1 MAAVTR
7 APFKRVPM
15 KRLLL
20 SALATVSLLSPLA
33 CDLEKTTNQLKADH
47 VIVGTLLSTPQV
59 DVSASA
65 MAGYDAGTFG
75 PDGGDVVSFPGQ
87 TAAFVFFGTKS
98 GENSQPQGLSG
109 ATVTLNTGS
118 AAGVPLNGQGGGSYG
133 VTSDSTDDL
142 KYASGAT
149 YSFFAEQGGTK
160 YEARVED
167 APTKEAIPAFHPAE
181 GFVRINA
188 NTAFAFDRP
197 APPPNQDRTLGFV
210 TVVPLGSNGE
220 KGQSTYSNV
229 PTSPVEFLQL
239 AATPA
244 LFREA
249 RVTIPATAFPN
260 PKQTYLVIFQAVRM
274 GGPESDNLFLGSVVL
289 AGTAEVGI
297 VRTN

>member
-1 MAAVTR
+1 
-7 APFKRVPM
+7 M

-47 VIVGTLLSTPQV
+47 VIVGTLLATPQV

-75 PDGGDVVSFPGQ
+75 GPDGGDVVNFPGQ

-98 GENSQPQGLSG
+98 GENAQPQGVSG

-118 AAGVPLNGQGGGSYG
+118 SAGVPLNGQGGGSYG

-142 KYASGAT
+142 TYASGAT
-149 YSFFAEQGGTK
+149 YSFFAEQNGTK

-167 APTKEAIPAFHPAE
+167 APTKEAIAKFHPEE
-181 GFVRINA
+181 GFVRHDA

-197 APPPNQDRTLGFV
+197 APPANQDRTLGFV
-210 TVVPLGSNGE
+210 TVVPLGANGE
-220 KGQSTYSNV
+220 KGQATYSNV

>member
-1 MAAVTR
+1 
-7 APFKRVPM
+7 M

-20 SALATVSLLSPLA
+20 SALATVSVLSPLA
-33 CDLEKTTNQLKADH
+33 CDLEKTTNQLTADH
-47 VIVGTLLSTPQV
+47 VMVGTLLATPQV

-65 MAGYDAGTFG
+65 MAGYDAGTYGG

-87 TAAFVFFGTKS
+87 TAAFVFFGTKK
-98 GENSQPQGLSG
+98 GENAQPEGLSG
-109 ATVTLNTGS
+109 ATVTLRAGS
-118 AAGVPLNGQGGGSYG
+118 AAAVPLNGQGGGSYG

-142 KYASGAT
+142 TYTSGAT
-149 YSFFAEQGGTK
+149 YSFFAEQAGTK

-167 APTKEAIPAFHPAE
+167 SPTKEAIPAFHPAE

-188 NTAFAFDRP
+188 NTAFEFDRP

-210 TVVPLGSNGE
+210 TVVPLGANGE
-220 KGQSTYSNV
+220 KGQATYSNV
-229 PTSPVEFLQL
+229 PTTPVEFLQL

-244 LFREA
+244 TFREA

>member
-1 MAAVTR
+1 
-7 APFKRVPM
+7 M

-33 CDLEKTTNQLKADH
+33 CDLEKTTNQLTADH
-47 VIVGTLLSTPQV
+47 VIVGTLLATPQV
-59 DVSASA
+59 DVSALA
-65 MAGYDAGTFG
+65 LAGYDGGTLG

-98 GENSQPQGLSG
+98 GENSQPEGLSG
-109 ATVTLNTGS
+109 ATVTLNAGS
-118 AAGVPLNGQGGGSYG
+118 GAAVALNGQGGGSYG

-181 GFVRINA
+181 GFVRHTA

-220 KGQSTYSNV
+220 KGQATYSNV

>member
-1 MAAVTR
+1 
-7 APFKRVPM
+7 M

-33 CDLEKTTNQLKADH
+33 CDLEKTTNQLTADH
-47 VIVGTLLSTPQV
+47 VIVGTLLATPQV
-59 DVSASA
+59 DVSALA
-65 MAGYDAGTFG
+65 LAGYDGGTLG

-98 GENSQPQGLSG
+98 GEDSQPQGVSG
-109 ATVTLNTGS
+109 ATVTLNAGS
-118 AAGVPLNGQGGGSYG
+118 AAGVALNGQGGGSYG

-181 GFVRINA
+181 GFVRHTA

-220 KGQSTYSNV
+220 KGQATYSNV

>member
-1 MAAVTR
+1 
-7 APFKRVPM
+7 M

-20 SALATVSLLSPLA
+20 SALATVSVLSPLA
-33 CDLEKTTNQLKADH
+33 CDLEKTTNQLTADH
-47 VIVGTLLSTPQV
+47 VMVGTLLATPQV

-65 MAGYDAGTFG
+65 MAGYDAGTYGG

-87 TAAFVFFGTKS
+87 TAAFVFFGTKK
-98 GENSQPQGLSG
+98 GENAQPEGLSG
-109 ATVTLNTGS
+109 ATVTLRAGS
-118 AAGVPLNGQGGGSYG
+118 AAAVPLNGQGGGSYG

-142 KYASGAT
+142 TYTSGAT
-149 YSFFAEQGGTK
+149 YSFFAEQAGTK

-167 APTKEAIPAFHPAE
+167 SPTKEAILAFHPAE

-188 NTAFAFDRP
+188 NTAFEFDRP

-210 TVVPLGSNGE
+210 TVVPLGANGE
-220 KGQSTYSNV
+220 KGQATYSNV
-229 PTSPVEFLQL
+229 PTTPVEFLQL

-244 LFREA
+244 TFRAA

>member
-1 MAAVTR
+1 MR
-7 APFKRVPM
+7 
-15 KRLLL
+15 RLLL
-20 SALATVSLLSPLA
+20 SALAAVSLLSPLA

-47 VIVGTLLSTPQV
+47 VMVGTLLATPQV
-59 DVSASA
+59 EVSAAA
-65 MAGYDAGTFG
+65 MAGFDGGTH
-75 PDGGDVVSFPGQ
+75 GGDVVTFPGQ

-98 GENSQPQGLSG
+98 GENSQPQGLGG
-109 ATVTLNTGS
+109 ATVTLRAGS
-118 AAGVPLNGQGGGSYG
+118 AAGVPLNSQGGGSYG

-149 YSFFAEQGGTK
+149 YSFFVEQDGAK
-160 YEARVED
+160 YEAQVED
-167 APTKEAIPAFHPAE
+167 SPTKEAIPAFHPEE
-181 GFVRINA
+181 GFVRLDA

-197 APPPNQDRTLGFV
+197 APPANQDRTLGFV

-229 PTSPVEFLQL
+229 PTTPVEFLQL

-260 PKQTYLVIFQAVRM
+260 PRQTYLVIFQAVRM

-289 AGTAEVGI
+289 AGTAEVGV